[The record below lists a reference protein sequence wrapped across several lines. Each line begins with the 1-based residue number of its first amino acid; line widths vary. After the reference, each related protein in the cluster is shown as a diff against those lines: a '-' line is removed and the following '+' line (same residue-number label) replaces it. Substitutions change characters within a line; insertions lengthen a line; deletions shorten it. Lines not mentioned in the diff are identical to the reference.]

1 MPIEVKVYDTVYR
14 YQLDN
19 FTGWDWP
26 TTPPKKE
33 EEKEEE
39 FGSILKVPS
48 QVYLRRMD
56 GTYGQKG
63 AIADIFPDAD
73 KSASGK
79 YLIDGDPVESVSCS
93 SGSVK
98 TLLGPFTTIDGNTGL
113 SYDYYTVSCTAPPP
127 RVPSVS
133 ASVSA
138 SVSVSFGSAPP
149 APRPPRRNTPQP
161 QSSCDMVAALKRL
174 DAAIAA
180 CRQRNPRAILC
191 MAGTTIGHCYGIPT
205 LPTSNNRLGYADY
218 RQIHYG

>member
-133 ASVSA
+133 TSSD
-138 SVSVSFGSAPP
+138 SAPP
-149 APRPPRRNTPQP
+149 VPRPPSVNTPQTQP
-161 QSSCDMVAALKRL
+161 SCNVADALKRF

-180 CRQRNPRAILC
+180 CRQQNPTASVC
-191 MAGTTIGHCYGIPT
+191 MSGTMIGNCYSMPT
-205 LPTSNNRLGYADY
+205 LPTSNIRLGHADY
-218 RQIHYG
+218 RDIHYG